1 MSTTRALSKEH
12 QTILARIQLLERAC
26 LDLLKRRTLTSRTDD
41 GKIPD
46 LVEDF
51 LQSKLGIMLHFKV
64 EEEALF
70 PTLRSVSE
78 SNETAISALIGEHK
92 TIMQKFSAL
101 HHAKETGTP
110 IDVLLDLLRDLSA
123 HAAREERLYPSLIQ
137 SLTEEQLKRIDDEAK
152 RLGYA
157 V

>member
-1 MSTTRALSKEH
+1 MSTTRELSKEH

-41 GKIPD
+41 DKIPD
-46 LVEDF
+46 VVEDF

-78 SNETAISALIGEHK
+78 SNETAISALIEEHK

-110 IDVLLDLLRDLSA
+110 IDVPLDLLRDLRA